1 MLFVRLCVGA
11 SLLNLYFA
19 TLTATNERGGGH
31 ANENKTKLHASH
43 ERPLMLPAA
52 TAAGGHAATAAMAS
66 RSRPRRYSRECG
78 GGLHGLQSELSSLGA

>member
-1 MLFVRLCVGA
+1 MRPPVVGA

-19 TLTATNERGGGH
+19 TLTATNERGGH

-52 TAAGGHAATAAMAS
+52 AVGGHAAAAAMAS
-66 RSRPRRYSRECG
+66 RSRRYSRECG

>member
-1 MLFVRLCVGA
+1 MLFVRLCLGA

-19 TLTATNERGGGH
+19 TLTATNERGGH

-52 TAAGGHAATAAMAS
+52 AAGGHAAIAAMAS
-66 RSRPRRYSRECG
+66 RSRRYSRECGG